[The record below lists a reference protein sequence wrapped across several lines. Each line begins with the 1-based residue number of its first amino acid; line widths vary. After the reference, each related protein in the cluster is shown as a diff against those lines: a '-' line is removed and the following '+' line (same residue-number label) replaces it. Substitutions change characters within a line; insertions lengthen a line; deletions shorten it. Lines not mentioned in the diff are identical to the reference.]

1 MIYCDNKRNGAFQ
14 ARSCTWSFSI
24 FILIFFYF
32 LFLLKMSEC
41 VKWGSVGMN
50 AGMLLLMNRQK
61 THSATAV

>member
-1 MIYCDNKRNGAFQ
+1 MAHLKLVHALEVEIIILFQ
-14 ARSCTWSFSI
+14 LISI
-24 FILIFFYF
+24 CIF
-32 LFLLKMSEC
+32 FLLKMSEC